1 MGEGMHFLPR
11 IWAGKNWGSPKGGC
25 VCVHLKFGKKE
36 VTVETE
42 KDVKVMAYTCHF
54 PPWTVITEE
63 LFEGSFLSSSIFRKR
78 K

>member
-1 MGEGMHFLPR
+1 MRVCIFFP
-11 IWAGKNWGSPKGGC
+11 GSGLVKIGDPLRGD

>member
-1 MGEGMHFLPR
+1 M
-11 IWAGKNWGSPKGGC
+11 
-25 VCVHLKFGKKE
+25 CVHLKFGKKE